1 MLRRHVPH
9 IVAARFNL
17 QKSDEKTTKNA
28 GSGLTK
34 RSKSESVISKWR
46 WRPEKAADKSNEDWK
61 LLRTSQGF
69 GTQSSSGTWPGRPRS
84 GAAPAWTDSLE
95 KFITEGLC
103 LGCGGDY
110 QYKGALKVN
119 IDSSEYT
126 GYKYF
131 YNRPGYR
138 VKARSCEDAR
148 FIHINFV
155 LLAEIRHFETRS
167 EMISN
172 GAPTPVPLN
181 EIIITKRLV
190 VL

>member
-1 MLRRHVPH
+1 M
-9 IVAARFNL
+9 
-17 QKSDEKTTKNA
+17 
-28 GSGLTK
+28 
-34 RSKSESVISKWR
+34 ISKWR
-46 WRPEKAADKSNEDWK
+46 WRPEKAADNSNEDWK
-61 LLRTSQGF
+61 LLRASKGF

-84 GAAPAWTDSLE
+84 GAASAWPDSLE

-119 IDSSEYT
+119 INSSEYT

-155 LLAEIRHFETRS
+155 LLAEIRHFQS
-167 EMISN
+167 VSFLHN
-172 GAPTPVPLN
+172 
-181 EIIITKRLV
+181 IIYYSSSTHYLSLTFILMQ
-190 VL
+190 L